1 MAVTD
6 KELGGLFEAVTNGLT
21 AVLRDGE
28 VVGTDE
34 DTGEVIRKTASPAY
48 FAASIAL
55 LKNNNITADA
65 TGNAELVALA
75 EQLKARRNKKVHP
88 LALEAAA
95 QEYADR
101 HTLQ

>member
-6 KELGGLFEAVTNGLT
+6 KELGSLFSVITEGLT
-21 AVLRDGE
+21 SVIRDGE
-28 VVGTDE
+28 TMMDNEGNAVK
-34 DTGEVIRKTASPAY
+34 KTASPAY
-48 FAASIAL
+48 FAAGIAL
-55 LKNNNITADA
+55 LKNNSITADA

>member
-6 KELGGLFEAVTNGLT
+6 KELGSLFSVITEGLT
-21 AVLRDGE
+21 SVIRDGE
-28 VVGTDE
+28 TLMDSEGNPVK
-34 DTGEVIRKTASPAY
+34 KTASPAY
-48 FAASIAL
+48 FAAGIAL

>member
-6 KELGGLFEAVTNGLT
+6 KELGSLFSVITEGLT
-21 AVLRDGE
+21 SVIRDGE
-28 VVGTDE
+28 TMMDSEGNAVK
-34 DTGEVIRKTASPAY
+34 KTASPAY
-48 FAASIAL
+48 FAAGIAL
-55 LKNNNITADA
+55 LKNNSITADA

-95 QEYADR
+95 QDYADR